1 MHIILG
7 GTLLSP
13 VAAQQGN
20 LAYFVQP
27 NAQDSQKAQ
36 TPASLNQIEQVAYAA
51 YASQQQPYI
60 PSVPI
65 QAPPPEMQPNPP
77 VYAQAVPTYPEKSLE
92 QLSAE
97 IAALRKEIA
106 KKSDK
111 PDPKKGFTAPKFG
124 GRIFIDSVNVANQN
138 DDSVAAYGKDATH
151 GYNNFGFREARL
163 TATGTGYDFL
173 DYKFEVGFENWGT
186 AAQGARGNVSFKDM
200 FLGIQHVP
208 VLEYVRIGNQYVED
222 GGSEITN
229 GTTNYTF
236 MEMPS
241 PAGDQFTS
249 RRLGISSRHLFAQDR
264 GRLFLGAYGG
274 RNVSEEHRSQH
285 DIQGITLN
293 ARLTYAPMYTQE
305 GRCLF
310 LFGGYYNY
318 TNLDND
324 IQVRNRVRPGTFD
337 VGLDVLDSGNF
348 FAKDYQKAGFE
359 VVYQNNG
366 FCVQTDWFL
375 QHYTDVVGTA
385 TQFLDPG
392 SNNTSYGGF
401 VMIRQF
407 LTPGDYRKYSKEG
420 ACWGAPV
427 VSRPFMFYQR
437 GSLNCM
443 RGPGA
448 WEIAGVYGFMNN
460 DDFVGP
466 TNAAATPRYGT
477 DHEIGLALNWYWNPQ
492 LKWCLNYIHQISDIS
507 VGSTASG
514 NLKTYKPQ
522 TDIVALSCRFN
533 F

>member
-1 MHIILG
+1 MKKRFFLSLFGAMHIILG

-27 NAQDSQKAQ
+27 NAQNSQKAL
-36 TPASLNQIEQVAYAA
+36 TPTPLNQVEQVSYAA
-51 YASQQQPYI
+51 YVPQQQYI
-60 PSVPI
+60 PSVP
-65 QAPPPEMQPNPP
+65 APPPEAQPNPP

-97 IAALRKEIA
+97 IAALRKEIG

-124 GRIFIDSVNVANQN
+124 GRVFIDSIYVANQN
-138 DDSVAAYGKDATH
+138 DESRAAYGQ
-151 GYNNFGFREARL
+151 GINNFGFREARL

-173 DYKFEVGFENWGT
+173 DYKLELGFENWESDGAGKNGT
-186 AAQGARGNVSFKDM
+186 VNFKDM

-222 GGSEITN
+222 GGSEIAN

-241 PAGDQFTS
+241 PAGNQFTS

-264 GRLFLGAYGG
+264 GRLFLGAYGS
-274 RNVSEEHRSQH
+274 RNVSEAHRTL
-285 DIQGITLN
+285 DNVEGITLN
-293 ARLTYAPMYTQE
+293 ARLTYAPMYTQD

-310 LFGGYYNY
+310 LFGGYYNF
-318 TNLDND
+318 TDQGD
-324 IQVRNRVRPGTFD
+324 VGNRYRAQVRPGGWD
-337 VGLDVLDSGNF
+337 VGYSVLDTQGFNASN
-348 FAKDYQKAGFE
+348 YNKAGFE

-375 QHYTDVVGTA
+375 QHYTDAASAALLGPADSKT
-385 TQFLDPG
+385 
-392 SNNTSYGGF
+392 NYGGF
-401 VMIRQF
+401 VMVRQF
-407 LTPGDYRKYSKEG
+407 LTPGDYRKYSKES

-427 VSRPFMFYQR
+427 VSRPLVCYER
-437 GSLNCM
+437 GSLNCF
-443 RGPGA
+443 RGMGA
-448 WEIAGVYGFMNN
+448 WEIAAYYGYYNN
-460 DDFVGP
+460 DDF
-466 TNAAATPRYGT
+466 TPRVNNTVRYGE

-492 LKWCLNYIHQISDIS
+492 LKWCLNYIHQISDIKYYAA
-507 VGSTASG
+507 GDIDT
-514 NLKTYKPQ
+514 LKPQ
-522 TDIVALSCRFN
+522 GDYLGISCRFN